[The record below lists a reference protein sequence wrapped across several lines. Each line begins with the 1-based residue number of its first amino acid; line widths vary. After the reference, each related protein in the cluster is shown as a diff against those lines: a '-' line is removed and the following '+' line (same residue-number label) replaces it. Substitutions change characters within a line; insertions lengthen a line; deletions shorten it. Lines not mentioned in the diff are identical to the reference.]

1 MTMRIVIRIPEEF
14 EEHFNADRFEDGLHR
29 LSADAHLIAGNYE
42 QETAIMLINAL
53 KDAKLLPKSHDY
65 IDRNN
70 AITSICQHYTT
81 CERIKML
88 SFTPNLIKQEVTDI
102 LCAEPTI
109 IEADKED

>member
-1 MTMRIVIRIPEEF
+1 MQVVIEIPDEEWLRWIKEKAMDALVVRNAIVNGTP
-14 EEHFNADRFEDGLHR
+14 
-29 LSADAHLIAGNYE
+29 
-42 QETAIMLINAL
+42 
-53 KDAKLLPKSHDY
+53 LPKSHDY

-81 CERIKML
+81 CERMKML

-109 IEADKED
+109 IDKEDNQ